1 MYLDYYHVITRSS
14 YLDSSTFFEERTCHD
29 ARGLKEVRLAE
40 TAPEALQ
47 TKGITN
53 PSSDFLLQ
61 EVANCFV
68 QVAITNR
75 KQLIY
80 ILF

>member
-1 MYLDYYHVITRSS
+1 MDLDYYHVITRSS

-47 TKGITN
+47 TEKELQN
-53 PSSDFLLQ
+53 PL
-61 EVANCFV
+61 
-68 QVAITNR
+68 AIFCR
-75 KQLIY
+75 KK
-80 ILF
+80 